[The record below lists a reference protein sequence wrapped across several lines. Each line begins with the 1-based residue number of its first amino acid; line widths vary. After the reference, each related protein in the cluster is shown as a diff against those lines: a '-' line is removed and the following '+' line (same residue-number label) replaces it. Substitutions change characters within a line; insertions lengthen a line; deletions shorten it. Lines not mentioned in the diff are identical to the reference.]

1 MAIKNPKEL
10 FTRLLSEVR
19 QREERTM
26 EILQEVGQAANH
38 PDIKEALESRAF
50 LKNQAISTLD
60 RCFKLINEKP
70 MKVDDRMHD
79 IFIENFREELAEI
92 ESPVARQLFILAKAK
107 HLIHLRIAEYVAL
120 TAMAD
125 ITGHYGVGV
134 LLESV
139 LADKLVFVERARRLV
154 RLLVEKEIGTRLA
167 A

>member
-1 MAIKNPKEL
+1 
-10 FTRLLSEVR
+10 
-19 QREERTM
+19 
-26 EILQEVGQAANH
+26 
-38 PDIKEALESRAF
+38 
-50 LKNQAISTLD
+50 
-60 RCFKLINEKP
+60 